1 MSLKDYKSLQ
11 NHEQHVQ
18 FLKECGFNEDE
29 IQFKLE
35 QEGHILK
42 VNFTK

>member
-11 NHEQHVQ
+11 NQEQHVQ

-35 QEGHILK
+35 QEGHIPK